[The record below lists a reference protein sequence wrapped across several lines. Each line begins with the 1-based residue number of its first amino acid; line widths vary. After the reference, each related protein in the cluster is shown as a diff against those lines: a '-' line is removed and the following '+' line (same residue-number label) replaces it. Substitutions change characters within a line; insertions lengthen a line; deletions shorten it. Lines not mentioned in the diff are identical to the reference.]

1 MSAVTLT
8 FEPMTFESKPNQFV
22 VQLRKYLCKVWLNS
36 IHMCT
41 RYRIRKIFGHHWLTL
56 TFEPTTFSLS
66 YLLVTNYDQLH
77 SFRRHA
83 NRWANSRSHSRT
95 DGRPGKHNA
104 CTTYGERRL
113 KEWCCTR
120 SLSGLRF
127 IFVLNLKCR
136 PRSILQN
143 AHDTIRWHFVRYCV
157 HCSVCCKKDV
167 EPV

>member
-56 TFEPTTFSLS
+56 TFEPTTFLLS

-83 NRWANSRSHSRT
+83 NR
-95 DGRPGKHNA
+95 
-104 CTTYGERRL
+104 
-113 KEWCCTR
+113 
-120 SLSGLRF
+120 
-127 IFVLNLKCR
+127 
-136 PRSILQN
+136 
-143 AHDTIRWHFVRYCV
+143 
-157 HCSVCCKKDV
+157 
-167 EPV
+167 